1 MIKDM
6 KNLALL
12 SALFVALI
20 PAAFAQTEIEGFL
33 GVYDPGTDLS
43 QADFDSGTAFGF
55 RAGQSFMSVL
65 GTEFGY
71 TAATGLKD
79 QLGTFD
85 DTIHML
91 NGNFLVQLP
100 LAGLVPFGTIG
111 FGGIVGQRD
120 TTFRV
125 RSAWTWN
132 AGGGLKVRNIAGP
145 VGLRFDV
152 RYYNIPDG
160 IELLALPPDLNKEN
174 FNILELSGG
183 LLLTF

>member
-6 KNLALL
+6 KRLVFL
-12 SALFVALI
+12 SALLVGLCS
-20 PAAFAQTEIEGFL
+20 PASAQTELEGFL
-33 GVYDPGTDLS
+33 GVYDPGTELNE
-43 QADFDSGTAFGF
+43 ADFDSGVAFGF
-55 RAGQSFMSVL
+55 RVGQSFLGVL

-79 QLGTFD
+79 ELGTFD

-100 LAGLVPFGTIG
+100 AGGFVPFATFG

-160 IELLALPPDLNKEN
+160 IELLTLPPDLNREN
-174 FNILELSGG
+174 FDILEVSGG

>member
-1 MIKDM
+1 M
-6 KNLALL
+6 KTLAVL
-12 SALFVALI
+12 SVVFVALV
-20 PAAFAQTEIEGFL
+20 PAAFAQTEVEGFV
-33 GVYDPGTDLS
+33 GFYDPGSDLT
-43 QADFDSGTAFGF
+43 QVDFDNGSAFGF
-55 RAGQSFMSVL
+55 RLGQSFLGVL

-79 QLGTFD
+79 RLGTFD

-100 LAGLVPFGTIG
+100 VAGFVPFATLG

-145 VGLRFDV
+145 LGLRFDV